1 VTTVTD
7 PLGHQTIRHYD
18 PDGNLDT
25 YTDGDGHVTTYKYDL
40 ANELRLIIR
49 PDGTTQATDYN
60 PDGTMLDQVDG
71 LQNKTTY
78 AYDPLGHLKSM
89 TTSATTAC
97 AGGCTTTYVFDA
109 LGKLATL
116 VDPQQRTTTY
126 GYDADNE
133 LISINYSD
141 GHTPNVSNI
150 KYDGNGHRKS
160 MTDGTGTS
168 TWTYDSLNRL
178 TSSQDG
184 AGYQVTYGY
193 DLKSQLTSIT
203 YPGQSSGVIR
213 TYDDAGRLSTVK
225 DWLKNTTGFG
235 YDADSNLTAE
245 TFPTGTNNVDTFTP
259 DAGGRLMSISDAQ
272 GSSSVATFSYGR
284 DAANQVTSETYSF
297 TGGSSTSVNY
307 GYTGLD
313 QVCYSAPSPGGTC
326 SAPPSGASPYGYDPS
341 DNLTTLGA
349 TAPDVRCGQRAVF
362 RGDRGRGDTWA
373 AR

>member
-1 VTTVTD
+1 VVAIAWVAAD
-7 PLGHQTIRHYD
+7 VEIA
-18 PDGNLDT
+18 LDWLIGGEGPNRLT
-25 YTDGDGHVTTYKYDL
+25 R
-40 ANELRLIIR
+40 ELL
-49 PDGTTQATDYN
+49 QEF
-60 PDGTMLDQVDG
+60 GTMLDQVDG

-168 TWTYDSLNRL
+168 MWTYDSLNRL

-184 AGYQVTYGY
+184 AGDQVTYGY

-225 DWLKNTTGFG
+225 DWLGNTTGFG

-245 TFPTGTNNVDTFTP
+245 TFPTGTNNVDTFTS
-259 DAGGRLMSISDAQ
+259 DAGRSADEYQRRPRKLL
-272 GSSSVATFSYGR
+272 GR
-284 DAANQVTSETYSF
+284 DVQLRS
-297 TGGSSTSVNY
+297 GCC
-307 GYTGLD
+307 
-313 QVCYSAPSPGGTC
+313 QPG
-326 SAPPSGASPYGYDPS
+326 
-341 DNLTTLGA
+341 
-349 TAPDVRCGQRAVF
+349 DVGVV
-362 RGDRGRGDTWA
+362 
-373 AR
+373 